1 MSRHGAEASARRHA
15 VAEEPAPPAPASV
28 ELTAEGAA
36 GDGAAAAASLPH
48 NLKVLVADDIA
59 MNRKLLRRVLEQQL
73 GAGWEVSEAA
83 TAEEVLRLHLEEGAR
98 YDLLVLDEIFA
109 RDPGEELMRGSE
121 ATRQLRAAEVR
132 TPIIACS
139 GNAAGADSEK
149 KFRVAGADLVWGKPF
164 PNFTDGS
171 MQRDLARLLGGVA
184 RATSEGGVSSSSTSS

>member
-1 MSRHGAEASARRHA
+1 
-15 VAEEPAPPAPASV
+15 
-28 ELTAEGAA
+28 
-36 GDGAAAAASLPH
+36 
-48 NLKVLVADDIA
+48 

-73 GAGWEVSEAA
+73 GAGWAVSEAA

-139 GNAAGADSEK
+139 GNAAGAD
-149 KFRVAGADLVWGKPF
+149 LVWGKPF

-171 MQRDLARLLGGVA
+171 MQRDLARLLGGIA

>member
-1 MSRHGAEASARRHA
+1 M
-15 VAEEPAPPAPASV
+15 
-28 ELTAEGAA
+28 AEGAP
-36 GDGAAAAASLPH
+36 GDGAVAASSLPH

-73 GAGWEVSEAA
+73 GAGWAVAEAA